1 MERGERGQ
9 SALGRRLEWG
19 VDGGPGLVGVSE
31 ETAPL
36 TSLHPFEK
44 VLKASLGLGALRV
57 RVRRVQGRPGCWPRE
72 ADSCEEKRCGR
83 FGKRLEAAG
92 GVGAQARQKYPNLPP
107 PYPPSAPK
115 PWAGER
121 DPCPDPSP
129 SPARAITKETRPPA
143 LQSPRRLKTDPSAG
157 TGR

>member
-9 SALGRRLEWG
+9 SALGRRLESG
-19 VDGGPGLVGVSE
+19 GDRGPGLVGISE
-31 ETAPL
+31 ESAPL
-36 TSLHPFEK
+36 TSLHPFEE

-57 RVRRVQGRPGCWPRE
+57 RGRRVQGRPGCWPWE
-72 ADSCEEKRCGR
+72 VDSCEEKRCGR
-83 FGKRLEAAG
+83 CGKRLEAAG

-107 PYPPSAPK
+107 PSPPSAPK
-115 PWAGER
+115 AWAGER